1 MQIIIY
7 NSKKSVL
14 KDFEEKSLKIK
25 VSIKGFASS
34 DNATNRLPKG
44 VEKPDHTY
52 GNRLP
57 VDKWIKVK

>member
-1 MQIIIY
+1 MKDLIKRIL
-7 NSKKSVL
+7 KEETDKS
-14 KDFEEKSLKIK
+14 
-25 VSIKGFASS
+25 
-34 DNATNRLPKG
+34 NRLPKG